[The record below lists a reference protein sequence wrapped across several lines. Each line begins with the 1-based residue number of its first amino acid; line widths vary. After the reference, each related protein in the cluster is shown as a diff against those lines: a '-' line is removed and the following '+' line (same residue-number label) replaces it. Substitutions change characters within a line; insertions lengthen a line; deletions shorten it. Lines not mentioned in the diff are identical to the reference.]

1 MRVSLRVSVR
11 EGTDSVLYI
20 QITHTLN
27 AIIILEYVQP
37 ITIYVEVYIYMRW
50 LLTMPARI

>member
-37 ITIYVEVYIYMRW
+37 ITIYVEVYIY
-50 LLTMPARI
+50 ICDGY